1 MVVVEIVDDKT
12 EEKSETDDKH
22 HTVRTNS
29 TKCGSKT
36 HLILGSEYCGK
47 TDKFKKIIQEKIRR
61 YEDVFVFGT
70 GIYWR
75 LYFNDKSNN
84 MLHFYFHKD
93 VRSFSNKVD
102 PESLASISLTFVIL

>member
-1 MVVVEIVDDKT
+1 MVVGEIVDDKT

-36 HLILGSEYCGK
+36 HLILGSECCGK

-61 YEDVFVFGT
+61 YEFEIIFT
-70 GIYWR
+70 I
-75 LYFNDKSNN
+75 N
-84 MLHFYFHKD
+84 
-93 VRSFSNKVD
+93 
-102 PESLASISLTFVIL
+102 